1 MSIPPTES
9 AHNYTF
15 SSSIREI
22 EEEEE
27 GSELFEI
34 HDGEPLS
41 SIKEE
46 EINSLFSFDVAAR
59 DDDEDNIYVAVGK
72 SQSSIDALSWT
83 ISHFINGSSTTVYLI
98 HVFPEIH
105 YIPSPLGK
113 LPKSQVSASQVESYM
128 AEERGKRRQLLQ
140 KYIDICSASK
150 VKVDTMLV
158 ESDMVAKA
166 ILDLIPILN
175 ITKLVVGASNSN
187 FTTS

>member
-27 GSELFEI
+27 EGSELFEI

-46 EINSLFSFDVAAR
+46 EIGSLFSFDVAAR
-59 DDDEDNIYVAVGK
+59 DDDENIVYVAVGK

-83 ISHFINGSSTTVYLI
+83 ISHFIDGSSTTVYLI
-98 HVFPEIH
+98 HVFPEIQ
-105 YIPSPLGK
+105 YIPSP
-113 LPKSQVSASQVESYM
+113 
-128 AEERGKRRQLLQ
+128 
-140 KYIDICSASK
+140 C
-150 VKVDTMLV
+150 
-158 ESDMVAKA
+158 
-166 ILDLIPILN
+166 N
-175 ITKLVVGASNSN
+175 
-187 FTTS
+187 